1 MSAAALAL
9 FASGLCWAALDV
21 QRKRLAQGVD
31 ILALGAALAFLGLP
45 AFAAVGAFAHDPG
58 FDLARYA
65 PRTLLAAAFSAW
77 AHVTFLRALSMA
89 PLSVCLPLLALSP
102 VFAAGIGV
110 LWLGDPVRPLQAVGI
125 AAVACGAWLL
135 PHAVGPGVDPEA
147 AAHGRRL
154 MLVVASAWGLVAV
167 IDRDALRFA
176 SPLLHGAVQCG
187 VVGAG
192 LLVVLALRGRL
203 SGLRTL
209 RQRPWLLALAVVTGS
224 AALGLQ
230 YAALKGLDAGSVE
243 SVKRAMGL
251 TLALVNGRLLFGEHV
266 TLRHVLA
273 AALMAAGVPLV
284 LGQ

>member
-1 MSAAALAL
+1 MSAAVLSL
-9 FASGLCWAALDV
+9 VGCGLCWAALDV

-45 AFAAVGAFAHDPG
+45 TFAAVGAFTHDPG
-58 FDLARYA
+58 FDLARYL
-65 PRTLLAAAFSAW
+65 PRTLAAAAFSAW
-77 AHVTFLRALSMA
+77 AHVTFLRALAIA

-102 VFAAGIGV
+102 VFAAGFGV
-110 LWLGDPVRPLQAVGI
+110 IWLGDPVRAMQAVGI

-135 PHAVGPGVDPEA
+135 PHSVAPGMDPA
-147 AAHGRRL
+147 AAARGRQL
-154 MLVVASAWGLVAV
+154 MLVVAVAWGLVAV

-176 SPLLHGAVQCG
+176 SPLRHGAVQCG

-192 LLVVLALRGRL
+192 LLIVLAARGRF
-203 SGLRTL
+203 GALRTL
-209 RQRPWLLALAVVTGS
+209 GRRPGLLALSVFTGS

-230 YAALKGLDAGSVE
+230 YAALQGLDAGSVE

-284 LGQ
+284 LG

>member
-1 MSAAALAL
+1 M
-9 FASGLCWAALDV
+9 
-21 QRKRLAQGVD
+21 
-31 ILALGAALAFLGLP
+31 
-45 AFAAVGAFAHDPG
+45 
-58 FDLARYA
+58 
-65 PRTLLAAAFSAW
+65 
-77 AHVTFLRALSMA
+77 
-89 PLSVCLPLLALSP
+89 
-102 VFAAGIGV
+102 
-110 LWLGDPVRPLQAVGI
+110 
-125 AAVACGAWLL
+125 
-135 PHAVGPGVDPEA
+135 
-147 AAHGRRL
+147 
-154 MLVVASAWGLVAV
+154 

-209 RQRPWLLALAVVTGS
+209 GQRPWLLALAVVTGS